1 MDAGLLPTLIVGLAL
16 LVDFVIRVIAV
27 IIVPRNRKPTS
38 ATAWLLAIFLI
49 PYLGVLFFLLIG
61 SYKLPKSRRTKQDEI
76 NRFIIDSTEGIE
88 RVSRDHPWPPWLES
102 VVELN
107 RNLGAMPLVGGN
119 SATLNGDYQGS
130 LDAMTDEVN
139 KARKYVHVEFYILT
153 CDQTTKPFFDALE
166 AAVKRGVTV
175 RVLLD
180 HIASL
185 RTRDYKHTIKRLT
198 EMGAKWQLMLP
209 VQPFKG
215 KYQRPDLRNHRKLLI
230 VDGAVGFM
238 GSQNVIDRSYNKK
251 SNIRRGLKWK
261 ELIVR
266 LEGPIVAGLNA
277 IFITDWYSETD
288 ELLRRE
294 TEPITAE
301 LTTDSLDA
309 QVVPSGPGFRGENN
323 LRLFLALLYYA
334 QERIVITS
342 PYFVPD
348 ESMLMAI
355 TTAVQRGIKVDL
367 FVSEIGDQALVYHA
381 QRSYYEALL
390 RAGVRIWMY
399 KKPYILHAK
408 HFTIDDDV
416 AVIGSSNMDMRSFQL
431 NMEVSLMV
439 RGRSFVD
446 EMRAVEDG
454 YRRDSKE
461 LTLDEWMKQP
471 LRSTVLDNL
480 ARLTSALQ

>member
-1 MDAGLLPTLIVGLAL
+1 MDAGFLTTAIVVLLLLI
-16 LVDFVIRVIAV
+16 DFVIRVIA
-27 IIVPRNRKPTS
+27 IIVVPRNRKPSS
-38 ATAWLLAIFLI
+38 ATAWLLAIFFI
-49 PYLGVLFFLLIG
+49 PYIGVLFFLLIG
-61 SYKLPKSRRTKQDEI
+61 SYKLPKRRRDKQAEI
-76 NRFIIDSTEGIE
+76 NRFIIESTDGME

-102 VVELN
+102 VVALN

-119 SATLNGDYQGS
+119 TASLNGDYQAS
-130 LDAMTDEVN
+130 LDAMTAEIA
-139 KARKYVHVEFYILT
+139 KARKYVHVEFYILS
-153 CDQTTKPFFDALE
+153 CDQTTRPFFDALE
-166 AAVKRGVTV
+166 DAVKRGVSV

-180 HIASL
+180 HVASF
-185 RTRDYKHTIKRLT
+185 RTRDYKQTTKRLT
-198 EMGAKWQLMLP
+198 EMGASWHLMLP

-230 VDGAVGFM
+230 VDGKVGFM

-251 SNIRRGLKWK
+251 SNIKRGLKWK

-294 TEPITAE
+294 TEPITDD
-301 LTTDSLDA
+301 LTTSALDA
-309 QVVPSGPGFRGENN
+309 QVVPSGPGFPGENN

-355 TTAVQRGIKVDL
+355 TTATQRGIAVDL

-454 YRRDSKE
+454 YRKDSRE